1 LLEIE
6 GLDVAYDDLQALWGV
21 SLRVGPGEVVALI
34 GPNGAGKTTLL
45 RTITGLV
52 RPRRG
57 DVRFQGQP
65 ITRTRPHDLVE
76 RGLALVPEGRRLFA
90 RMSVLENLE
99 LGAFTATARAKR
111 EETLAWI
118 YQIFPILRQRRHQL
132 AGSLSGGEQQMLAVG
147 RGLMTRPRLLLLDEP
162 SWGLAPKV
170 VEQIFHVIA
179 EINRT
184 GVTILM
190 VEQNVPVALGLAGR
204 AYILETGRIVAEGPG
219 GDLLHRDHVRRS
231 YLGLLP
237 ESR

>member
-21 SLRVGPGEVVALI
+21 ALRIESGEIVALI
-34 GPNGAGKTTLL
+34 GPNGAGKSTLL
-45 RTITGLV
+45 RTIAGLV

-57 DVRFQGQP
+57 EVRFQGEP
-65 ITRTRPHDLVE
+65 ITRTRPHDLVG
-76 RGLALVPEGRRLFA
+76 RGIALVPEGRRLFA

-99 LGAFTATARAKR
+99 LGAFTAAARARR
-111 EETLAWI
+111 EETLAWV
-118 YQIFPILRQRRHQL
+118 YQIFPILRERRQQL

-147 RGLMTRPRLLLLDEP
+147 RSLMARPRLLLLDEP
-162 SWGLAPKV
+162 SWGLAPRV
-170 VEQIFHVIA
+170 VEQILQIIA
-179 EINRT
+179 EINRR

-190 VEQNVPVALGLAGR
+190 VEQNVPAALGLAGR
-204 AYILETGRIVAEGPG
+204 AYILETGRIVAEGPAAE
-219 GDLLHRDHVRRS
+219 LLGQDHVRRS